1 MDWGNLRGSV
11 ISGVQDQGVETS
23 TCLWGFGMQCREKLI
38 LSGLGNGSVSNCQY
52 RHKELTS
59 DPQNLCEKSDVMADL

>member
-1 MDWGNLRGSV
+1 MESKTKDWRLLHV
-11 ISGVQDQGVETS
+11 IGG
-23 TCLWGFGMQCREKLI
+23 LGMQCCEKLI

-59 DPQNLCEKSDVMADL
+59 DPQNPFEKPGVVADL